1 MSNFMKILLLEAELF
16 HVGGTDRHDE
26 ANGRFSQLSESASNQ
41 QKSKTKRKEE
51 DTIKLI

>member
-1 MSNFMKILLLEAELF
+1 MKFFFWEGSWF
-16 HVGGTDRHDE
+16 NVVGGGGTDRHDE
-26 ANGRFSQLSESASNQ
+26 ANGRFSQLSESVSNQ